1 MTEQEMNET
10 KQPVKEKKRLFRIVL
25 FGLVAV
31 LLLSLLGTYLGY
43 RQGINI
49 RMAKQLEQEI
59 IAASAQFQ
67 LGLIDLENEQFE
79 IAKKRF
85 EYVIKVDPNFPG
97 AGERLQEALVGLAI
111 SEIQE
116 PTPFIAEL
124 PTETPTEE
132 VEVEVE
138 ITPTFDPQV
147 RDDLYFN
154 AQRLI
159 AEESWDEAIPL
170 LDKLRLE
177 YPDYLPLKV
186 DGMYYIAY
194 RNNGVK
200 KILMDGNLEGG
211 MYDLSIASRFGP
223 LDWESDS
230 YRSFAR
236 YYITG
241 AAFWEVDWLQSIYY
255 FGLVYEALP
264 NLRDGS
270 NFTTVRRYAIA
281 NMSYADLL
289 VATGESCESLD
300 YYQIAYDLLPNEEGL
315 AEKFEEA
322 RNKCEAGEPV
332 IQNTPTPEEEIEDEP
347 IEEEEEP
354 GDGGEEGEPT
364 P

>member
-1 MTEQEMNET
+1 MTELQTPET
-10 KQPVKEKKRLFRIVL
+10 IQPAKEKKRLFRIIL

-31 LLLSLLGTYLGY
+31 LLLSLLGIYLGY

-59 IAASAQFQ
+59 IAATAQFQ
-67 LGLIDLENEQFE
+67 LGVIDLENEQFE

-97 AGERLQEALVGLAI
+97 VGEKLQEALIGLAV
-111 SEIQE
+111 SESKE
-116 PTPFIAEL
+116 PTPFIAAL
-124 PTETPTEE
+124 PTETPTAE
-132 VEVEVE
+132 VKV
-138 ITPTFDPQV
+138 TPTFDPQV
-147 RDDLYFN
+147 RDGLYLD

-200 KILMDGNLEGG
+200 KILFDGNLEGG
-211 MYDLSIASRFGP
+211 IYDLSIASRFGP

-236 YYITG
+236 FYITG

-270 NFTTVRRYAIA
+270 NFTTVRRYAVA
-281 NMSYADLL
+281 NMSYGDLL
-289 VATGESCESLD
+289 VATGESCASID
-300 YYQIAYDLLPNEEGL
+300 YYQVAYDLVPTEEGL
-315 AEKFEEA
+315 ADKMEEA

-332 IQNTPTPEEEIEDEP
+332 IENTPTPEEEIEDEP
-347 IEEEEEP
+347 IEEEEDP
-354 GDGGEEGEPT
+354 GGGGEEEEPT